1 MLEDFVLE
9 MPVKKN
15 GSRSKWDR
23 TRLPGGRNWKNS
35 DFRCMYCQNYVS
47 AEAAFAGVHNRNHCP
62 YCLWSKH
69 LDLYQSGDRMA
80 ICKSGM
86 RPVALTLKQTH
97 KKYAHPYQGE
107 LMIVHHC
114 DGCGKISINRIAADD
129 DPDRILA
136 VLDASAHLA
145 EYFVHQL
152 EAQGILIVG
161 EAQRWVVQA
170 RLFGGA
176 EPACP
181 CDVCFAV

>member
-1 MLEDFVLE
+1 MH
-9 MPVKKN
+9 
-15 GSRSKWDR
+15 
-23 TRLPGGRNWKNS
+23 
-35 DFRCMYCQNYVS
+35 CQNYVS
-47 AEAAFAGVHNRNHCP
+47 AEAVFAGVHNRNHCP

-80 ICKSGM
+80 ICKSRM

-97 KKYAHPYQGE
+97 KRYVHPYQGE
-107 LMIVHHC
+107 LMIVHQC

-136 VLDASAHLA
+136 VLDASAHLEA
-145 EYFVHQL
+145 YLVHQL
-152 EAQGILIVG
+152 EAQGILMLC
-161 EAQRWVVQA
+161 EAQRWVVMA

-181 CDVCFAV
+181 GEVSSSVCG